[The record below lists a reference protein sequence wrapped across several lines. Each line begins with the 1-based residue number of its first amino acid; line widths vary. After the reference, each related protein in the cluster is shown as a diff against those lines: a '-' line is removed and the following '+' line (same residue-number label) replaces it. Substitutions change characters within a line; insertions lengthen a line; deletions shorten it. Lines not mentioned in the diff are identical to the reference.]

1 MVIQKRFK
9 VEVFGAR
16 PTERRPRGIMER
28 LCLSFSLGMSQCPPE
43 QLKEV
48 AGEKE
53 GYCTRDPDPDKY
65 QKLDG
70 RIWKV
75 LILFII

>member
-48 AGEKE
+48 A
-53 GYCTRDPDPDKY
+53 DPDKY

-75 LILFII
+75 FILFII

>member
-1 MVIQKRFK
+1 
-9 VEVFGAR
+9 
-16 PTERRPRGIMER
+16 MER

-75 LILFII
+75 FILFII